1 MADIMDPE
9 MCIWLSNGFI
19 RAFCTAIE
27 DDPDITLR
35 NLYYF
40 VAQQTVGSHATMY
53 NIQNYGNIF
62 TNTFREYLP

>member
-9 MCIWLSNGFI
+9 MCIWLSNGFT